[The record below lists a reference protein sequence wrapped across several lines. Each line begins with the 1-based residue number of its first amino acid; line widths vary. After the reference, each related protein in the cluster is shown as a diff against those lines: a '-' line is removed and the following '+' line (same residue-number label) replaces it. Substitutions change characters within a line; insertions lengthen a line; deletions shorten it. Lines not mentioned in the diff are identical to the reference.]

1 MRYMNNTEEDSHGA
15 IIELKTYAG
24 GATASAFQGIVTGQI
39 TVPQVRYVLHLF
51 LILIKTGIR

>member
-51 LILIKTGIR
+51 LI